1 MAQFNRSHTTLLC
14 WSVPRRQPWL
24 TGPCGK
30 LAHINKYTLQHDDK
44 MITRT
49 RIYPL
54 FAEFVHLI
62 LVSYHA
68 LLHSYPH
75 HWQQHGNT
83 GMIRVPRTVREFHI
97 VWRVVT
103 LYLGSLISI
112 TNYYLVRLGWSTAI
126 TDLIVTLAVSAAA
139 ERCVVVHTLCL
150 KKTSQLYKMSRKIVR
165 TVLCFITVVYSDEQF
180 LQGFDLAWFTLLS
193 LEHLSIFWVPLCLW
207 SSWWYRYSNFLVTYF
222 S

>member
-1 MAQFNRSHTTLLC
+1 MAQFNRPHTTLLC

-30 LAHINKYTLQHDDK
+30 LAHINKYSLQHDDK

-49 RIYPL
+49 RTYPL

-62 LVSYHA
+62 LVSDHA

-112 TNYYLVRLGWSTAI
+112 TKYYLVRVGWSAAI
-126 TDLIVTLAVSAAA
+126 TDLIVMRAVSAIV
-139 ERCVVVHTLCL
+139 ELLVVYVHTTLCL
-150 KKTSQLYKMSRKIVR
+150 KKNKPTLASCSFANMDW
-165 TVLCFITVVYSDEQF
+165 FWYSIS
-180 LQGFDLAWFTLLS
+180 TLS
-193 LEHLSIFWVPLCLW
+193 TRS
-207 SSWWYRYSNFLVTYF
+207 
-222 S
+222 